1 MQGNFEQGPIR
12 PPSEAKSLLI
22 RLTRGCPWNKCAFC
36 STYRNTKFSIRTVEE
51 VKDDIRTAAA
61 AAEKIRAFSQDCGEG
76 GQVTDRLLHAL
87 WGHWTEDGVL
97 SSVAAWMYY
106 GGESVFLQDADSL
119 VMKTDDVVD
128 ILSCLREHFPSV
140 TRVTSYSRS
149 RTASHKSV
157 EDFHRLREAGLTRIH
172 MGMESGCDSV
182 LEFVRKGVT
191 ARQHVEGGRRIRE
204 AGISLSEYFMPGLGG
219 VRWSREHAEHTARTL
234 NLINP
239 DFIRLRTLHV
249 KAGSDLDGMMQAGDF
264 KPIGDEDI
272 LREIR
277 VFIEH
282 LEGIASKI
290 VSDHILNLLEELEG
304 RLPEDKPRLLETID
318 GFFRL
323 PERDRLIFRVGRRS
337 GNVRNLS
344 DLSDRDLY
352 LRIGAF
358 VDGYAKKGQDCL
370 ERDLG
375 RAMRGYI

>member
-1 MQGNFEQGPIR
+1 VQGNFEQGPIR

-36 STYRNTKFSIRTVEE
+36 PTYRNTKFSIRTVEE
-51 VKDDIRTAAA
+51 VKNDIRTAAA
-61 AAEKIRAFSQDCGEG
+61 AAEKIRAFSPDCGEG

-97 SSVAAWMYY
+97 SSVAAWMYF
-106 GGESVFLQDADSL
+106 GGRSVFLQDADSL

-140 TRVTSYSRS
+140 NRVTSYCRS

-157 EDFHRLREAGLTRIH
+157 EDLRRLREAGLTRIH

-191 ARQHVEGGRRIRE
+191 AQQHVEGGRRVRE

-249 KAGSDLDGMMQAGDF
+249 KAGSDLDGRMQAGDF
-264 KPIGDEDI
+264 TPIGDEDI

-282 LEGIASKI
+282 LEGITSKI

-304 RLPEDKPRLLETID
+304 RLPEDKLRLLETID

-375 RAMRGYI
+375 RAMRRYI

>member
-1 MQGNFEQGPIR
+1 MQGHFEQGPIR

-36 STYRNTKFSIRTVEE
+36 PTYRNTKFSIRTVEE

-61 AAEKIRAFSQDCGEG
+61 AAEKIHALSRDCGEG
-76 GQVTDRLLHAL
+76 GQVTDRLLHTL
-87 WGHWTEDGVL
+87 WGHWTADGVL
-97 SSVAAWMYY
+97 SSVAAWLYF

-140 TRVTSYSRS
+140 TRVTSYCRS

-157 EDFHRLREAGLTRIH
+157 EDFRRLREAGLTRIH
-172 MGMESGCDSV
+172 VGMESGCDAV
-182 LEFVRKGVT
+182 LEFIRKGVT
-191 ARQHVEGGRRIRE
+191 ARQHVDAGSRIRE

-219 VRWSREHAEHTARTL
+219 AKWSREHAEQTARTL

-249 KAGSDLDGMMQAGDF
+249 KPGSDLDDRMRAGDF
-264 KPIGDEDI
+264 TPLRDEDI

-277 VFIEH
+277 VLIEH
-282 LEGIASKI
+282 LEGITSQI

-304 RLPEDKPRLLETID
+304 KLPEDKGRLLETID

-337 GNVRNLS
+337 GSLRNLS
-344 DLSDRDLY
+344 DLSDRELY
-352 LRIGAF
+352 RRIGAY
-358 VDGYAKKGQDCL
+358 VDGYAQEGEDSL
-370 ERDLG
+370 ERDLE
-375 RAMRGYI
+375 RAMHRFI